1 MTDTRVFSLLNDV
14 IILFC
19 IFLAI
24 FSFKG
29 FFQTLVAKLMGDDTA
44 AQEGFLTM
52 NPLVHVDL
60 AGLCTILGVYFV
72 VGLIFAESLPY
83 DMLFVLLVAFGARMI
98 IQVPIDEHNF
108 KHYRLGGILTS
119 LAGAMGNFLL
129 AFCAAILMKIMH
141 SITLPGYVFVTFL
154 KIITAI
160 INTSLLFGL
169 LNLIPLP
176 PFDGGRML
184 RYIIP
189 YNKQHIV
196 SFLED
201 YAFFILLILFFAPG
215 ISDMFFGTL
224 SLLRGYIKE
233 MMFLV
238 LF

>member
-1 MTDTRVFSLLNDV
+1 MTDTKIFSLLNDV
-14 IILFC
+14 IILLF

-29 FFQTLVAKLMGDDTA
+29 FFQTLIAKIMGDNTA
-44 AQEGFLTM
+44 TDEGFLTM

-108 KHYRLGGILTS
+108 RNYKLGGILTS
-119 LAGAMGNFLL
+119 LAGAIGNFLL
-129 AFCAAILMKIMH
+129 AFCSMILMKIMF
-141 SITLPGYVFVTFL
+141 SITLPGYVLVTFL
-154 KIITAI
+154 KIIKAI

-169 LNLIPLP
+169 LNLMPLP

-189 YNKQHIV
+189 YSRQYIV

-201 YAFFILLILFFAPG
+201 YSFFILLILFFAPG

-224 SLLRGYIKE
+224 SSLRGYIKE
-233 MMFLV
+233 MMFLI